1 MAKETQN
8 ENQELEDLFLRK
20 KPARLLIY
28 IKKENKPYASTL
40 AKRIDCT
47 YAHTVK
53 LLQKM
58 QNLGLVNFNKDG
70 RIKFVELT
78 DNGSE
83 LADQFDTLL
92 NTSMSKK

>member
-1 MAKETQN
+1 MAKEIQ
-8 ENQELEDLFLRK
+8 NQELEDLFLRR
-20 KPARLLIY
+20 KPAKLLIY

-58 QNLGLVNFNKDG
+58 ENLGLVNFSKDG

-78 DNGSE
+78 DSGTE
-83 LADQFDTLL
+83 LADQFDSLL
-92 NTSMSKK
+92 NTTMSQK